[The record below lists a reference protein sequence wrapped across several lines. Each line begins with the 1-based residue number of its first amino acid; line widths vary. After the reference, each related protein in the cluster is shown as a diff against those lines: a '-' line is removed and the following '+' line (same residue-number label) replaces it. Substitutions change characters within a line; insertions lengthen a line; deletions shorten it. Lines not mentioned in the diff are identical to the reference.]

1 MRIAPTL
8 FLEAFGQLAPATNRA
23 IIVAEE
29 EDLYSV
35 FLARAQLMYWCD
47 TPAFPRPLLWNMNDA
62 ELTAGTDASRIGW
75 VQVGL
80 AGDIIDT
87 GKVPPQAK
95 AGFVEHAAPIR
106 GPIRFTTLPQ
116 EVINVAEPAKALPA
130 LIQCFD
136 DALRRFGDVTLSG
149 LQVTI
154 SNLQPPHPRR
164 RARLPLGEQL
174 VQPCPARAHRGAH
187 RL

>member
-1 MRIAPTL
+1 MP
-8 FLEAFGQLAPATNRA
+8 
-23 IIVAEE
+23 
-29 EDLYSV
+29 
-35 FLARAQLMYWCD
+35 
-47 TPAFPRPLLWNMNDA
+47 
-62 ELTAGTDASRIGW
+62 SRIGW

-149 LQVTI
+149 LQVTYRH
-154 SNLQPPHPRR
+154 LQPRHPRR

-174 VQPCPARAHRGAH
+174 VQPCPAGAYRGAH